1 MLHEYLRDTLG
12 LSYSEC
18 KSCRNRTQFTCI
30 ECGFCYSCHWRNE
43 KLEKMIQFKPLAKAN
58 STFFK
63 NYPQPAT
70 ATTAQIEE
78 QSRRQLAR
86 QQQQQQ
92 QLTKVIDVFGRETE
106 PICSY
111 HTCHHKFSLHGLGA
125 RVCKCNHPQNYT
137 IGISLYHR

>member
-1 MLHEYLRDTLG
+1 MWILLQLHWKKE
-12 LSYSEC
+12 E
-18 KSCRNRTQFTCI
+18 
-30 ECGFCYSCHWRNE
+30 
-43 KLEKMIQFKPLAKAN
+43 LEKKIQFKPLANAN
-58 STFFK
+58 STLF
-63 NYPQPAT
+63 NSYPQPAT

-78 QSRRQLAR
+78 QSRHQPT

-111 HTCHHKFSLHGLGA
+111 HTCHHKFSLHGLNA

-137 IGISLYHR
+137 IGISL